1 MLNTITPRVGR
12 GPLLSV
18 NILFRGTVWYGGGG
32 GGGFGGLGVGDWS
45 PLPGLAR
52 YQPSVVDLADKKAGL
67 I

>member
-32 GGGFGGLGVGDWS
+32 GFGGLGVGDWS
-45 PLPGLAR
+45 PLAGLAR
-52 YQPSVVDLADKKAGL
+52 YQPSVVDLADKQAGL